1 VNVCVCVFVVTI
13 TGARR
18 NVVGGAT
25 LDEELARALERA
37 HRPVPFLRRGLD
49 VSTLHP
55 SCARFAQMVRVCGC
69 VSVCAWLGRVSR
81 GLARCRAVSSRLVSS
96 RLVLCVCVTSS
107 ADVCMCVTLL
117 TVYLAAN
124 DQSVI
129 REVKEACC
137 RVSDGPVD
145 PA

>member
-1 VNVCVCVFVVTI
+1 VNVCVFVVTI

-55 SCARFAQMVRVCGC
+55 SCARFAQMVRVCVWVC
-69 VSVCAWLGRVSR
+69 VSVCRAWESVSWA
-81 GLARCRAVSSRLVSS
+81 GAVSCCLVSSRLVSS
-96 RLVLCVCVTSS
+96 GV
-107 ADVCMCVTLL
+107 VCMCDL
-117 TVYLAAN
+117 T
-124 DQSVI
+124 
-129 REVKEACC
+129 CG
-137 RVSDGPVD
+137 RVHVCD
-145 PA
+145 PADRESGCE

>member
-1 VNVCVCVFVVTI
+1 MDVCECVCVCVVTI

-55 SCARFAQMVRVCGC
+55 SCARFAQMVRVCVWVC
-69 VSVCAWLGRVSR
+69 VSVCRAWESVSWA
-81 GLARCRAVSSRLVSS
+81 GAVSCCLLSSRLVSS
-96 RLVLCVCVTSS
+96 RLVSS
-107 ADVCMCVTLL
+107 RVVCMCDLKCGRVH
-117 TVYLAAN
+117 VC
-124 DQSVI
+124 DPD
-129 REVKEACC
+129 
-137 RVSDGPVD
+137 RVSGCE
-145 PA
+145 